1 MTETMQRIAWF
12 TPLAPGANGP
22 PFGNLELIAGIGR
35 HHAVD
40 VFTDAAPASAS
51 DGSSNAFAAHD
62 FVWKNVLQPYDLT
75 VYEIADTARHG
86 FVWPYLVRYPGL
98 VVLHDD
104 RLHRL
109 RSRMMRRTR
118 RQAEYRAEFSYC
130 YPEATPE
137 VPELGFAGLLGAAA
151 DIWPMRQIVLACS
164 RLVVIGDAWRAG
176 TLRLEASHDRFRV
189 VRPGVSK
196 PSVTTDE
203 RAALR
208 AEAGIEDN
216 AFVLASFGRIGP
228 QRRIQPIL
236 EAVSVLNAN
245 LHVLACGQVES
256 GYDPEHDANALG
268 LSNRFTLV
276 PDADERQWL
285 RYRAVADV
293 ALCLDWPDGCEAI
306 RPWLTCLAFGLPTIV
321 TDRANRV
328 DIPTLD
334 PRSWQ
339 VQYAQGPGEHEA
351 GGTPAPAAVSI
362 DIIDELHSLRIAIR
376 RLSKDVGLRAQ
387 LAEAGTALWRER
399 FGFDQMVEGYLE
411 AIQEA
416 QTTPTTDARPSD
428 LPAHLLDDRTTHV
441 RSLLGSLGV
450 KYALET

>member
-1 MTETMQRIAWF
+1 MTETLQRIAWF
-12 TPLAPGANGP
+12 TPLVPGADGP
-22 PFGNLELIAGIGR
+22 PFGNLELISGVRR
-35 HHAVD
+35 HHMVD
-40 VFTDAAPASAS
+40 VFTDVAPVSAS
-51 DGSSNAFAAHD
+51 DDSPKTFAAHD

-75 VYEIADTARHG
+75 VFEIADTPRHG

-109 RSRMMRRTR
+109 RSGMMRRAR
-118 RQAEYRAEFSYC
+118 RPAEYRAEFGYC
-130 YPEATPE
+130 YPDATPE

-164 RLVVIGDAWRAG
+164 RLVVVRDDWQADM
-176 TLRLEASHDRFRV
+176 LRHEASHDRFRI
-189 VRPGVSK
+189 VRPGISK
-196 PSVTTDE
+196 PSVPTDG

-208 AEAGIEDN
+208 AAAGIDDH

-256 GYDPEHDANALG
+256 GCDPQHDANALG
-268 LSNRFTLV
+268 LSDRFTLV
-276 PDADERQWL
+276 PDAEERQWL
-285 RYRAVADV
+285 RYLAVADV
-293 ALCLDWPDGCEAI
+293 ALCLDWPDSSEAI
-306 RPWLTCLAFGLPTIV
+306 RPWLTCLAFGLPTVV

-339 VQYAQGPGEHEA
+339 VLCAGGPGQPEPA
-351 GGTPAPAAVSI
+351 LPPAPTAVSV
-362 DIIDELHSLRIAIR
+362 DIIDELHSLWVAIR
-376 RLSKDVGLRAQ
+376 RLARDAELRAQ
-387 LAEAGTALWRER
+387 LAEAGSALWRDR
-399 FGFDQMVEGYLE
+399 FGVDQMVEGYLG
-411 AIQEA
+411 AIEEA
-416 QTTPTTDARPSD
+416 QTTPTADARPND
-428 LPAHLLDDRTTHV
+428 LPAHLLADRTTRV
-441 RSLLGSLGV
+441 RSLLESLGV